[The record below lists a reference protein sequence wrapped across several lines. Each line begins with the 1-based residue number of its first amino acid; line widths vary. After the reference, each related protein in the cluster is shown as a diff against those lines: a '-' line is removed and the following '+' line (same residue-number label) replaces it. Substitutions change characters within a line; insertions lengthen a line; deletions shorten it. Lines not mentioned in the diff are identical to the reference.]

1 MSQVYHFAEL
11 PLKCRYF
18 APSDRNLLNEVIM
31 TDLVTM
37 RAEEKHCK
45 FIAELARTK
54 MATVGGGHDKSSSA
68 ASLRIPPAAVA
79 KLARFG
85 EGRPIVVRT
94 FQVTIAVSALGP

>member
-1 MSQVYHFAEL
+1 VYHFAEL

-54 MATVGGGHDKSSSA
+54 MATVGGGRRQIKQRCFVTNPTSSS
-68 ASLRIPPAAVA
+68 REVGAV
-79 KLARFG
+79 R
-85 EGRPIVVRT
+85 
-94 FQVTIAVSALGP
+94 